1 LEYDIHMKITF
12 ISTVSTAGL
21 AQAAEELK
29 QQFNLPLQL
38 KVYYPRQIDEELI
51 DDLVVKRDLQ
61 TSDAVCVDIRGSGRA
76 IDLVYQSLK
85 DETNIVV
92 NLMAPMGKMM
102 EITRLG
108 SFSGRSM
115 TNRIRPEEA
124 RDPEEVWKKIQL
136 AEGLVKTA
144 GRIIPLG
151 RVRDAGNY
159 VSIARYWRYG
169 GKENYRNLLL
179 LLLRDYLNCSL
190 PKAKEPLQFP
200 EYGIF
205 HPKHGYF
212 Q

>member
-1 LEYDIHMKITF
+1 MKITF

-21 AQAAEELK
+21 AQAAEEIK
-29 QQFNLPLQL
+29 QQFNLSLQL
-38 KVYYPRQIDEELI
+38 KVYCPREIDEELI
-51 DDLVVKRDLQ
+51 DDQVVKRDLQ

-76 IDLVYQSLK
+76 IDLVYESLK
-85 DETNIVV
+85 EEKNIVV

-108 SFSGRSM
+108 SFSGKSM
-115 TNRIRPEEA
+115 ANRIRPEEA

-144 GRIIPLG
+144 GRIIPMG

-159 VSIARYWRYG
+159 VSISRYWRYG

-190 PKAKEPLQFP
+190 PKAKEPLQYP

-205 HPKHGYF
+205 HPK
-212 Q
+212 